1 MNAIQLDLFR
11 APVKPQPDL
20 YPWEPIHK
28 WQPQVGGLAQMH
40 AVILPEQ
47 GYCFGDTVR
56 INAIEGENVTCT
68 VEEIHYFSEHKQGT
82 VYRCEKS
89 DLWPVLGVHF

>member
-11 APVKPQPDL
+11 APVKPRPDL
-20 YPWEPIHK
+20 YPWEPLFD

-47 GYCFGDTVR
+47 GYCYGDTVR
-56 INAIEGENVTCT
+56 INYIEGIRVRCT
-68 VEEIHYFSEHKQGT
+68 VENQSDPNFWKNGKEYNCTIY
-82 VYRCEKS
+82 
-89 DLWPVLGVHF
+89 DLWPLLGVHF